1 VALQRIQHGSYAG
14 TIAALPAHVALDAAE
29 IVAMVRGSVAAG
41 TLVL

>member
-1 VALQRIQHGSYAG
+1 LALQRTQHGSYAG
-14 TIAALPAHVALDAAE
+14 TVAALPAHVALDAAE